1 MRPPWE
7 VVTFPIL
14 AVSNLFPG
22 YFALK
27 VLRQEKGLV
36 LKCLRE
42 HLNPEPSMKEER
54 MGVEVEKSWKMDSL
68 TSKDNK

>member
-1 MRPPWE
+1 MGSPWE
-7 VVTFPIL
+7 VVIFPIF
-14 AVSNLFPG
+14 AVPDLFPV

-27 VLRQEKGLV
+27 VLRLEKGSV

-54 MGVEVEKSWKMDSL
+54 MGVEVEKGWKMDSL